1 MSGTERSVA
10 RTERRDSWKA
20 GLRFAAVVTLSI
32 AAAGQTACISTERP
46 TKVASRR
53 VTPAER
59 AAPAPVSS
67 ESRAYAPRSRSNADS
82 PATRGDTFAPSPETD
97 ISSAERAS
105 GRESDGR
112 SGPSRPS
119 AAISSLA
126 STSSSPEDRA
136 PSGSLAELRN
146 RSVSVLLTLARSG
159 TAEEKAHAIEALR
172 FSEPDL
178 ARLAPEALLDS
189 SPGVRGVTAMALAK
203 SRSCAA
209 TAEVSQLLSD
219 RVPQVRASAILSLW
233 RCNRRVDPT
242 PLAGM
247 LRSKNP
253 QERAQAAW
261 VLGEMGEESALSML
275 QEAARDSMKRVSAGA
290 ARVTELQI
298 AEARVK
304 LGDEDALTDI
314 RTALLP
320 ARNED
325 LEATA
330 FAAQILGDLND
341 RGATNSLIALAE
353 YKDNSGKMMPP
364 EVRLAAIGALA
375 KLGQPKGGPLAMELA
390 DHADI
395 SVRSQAAAVF
405 GVLRS
410 TEYLPTLEKMLDDS
424 SGKVRAA
431 AAMAI
436 LQTAGSRGI
445 RAGE

>member
-1 MSGTERSVA
+1 M
-10 RTERRDSWKA
+10 
-20 GLRFAAVVTLSI
+20 
-32 AAAGQTACISTERP
+32 
-46 TKVASRR
+46 
-53 VTPAER
+53 
-59 AAPAPVSS
+59 
-67 ESRAYAPRSRSNADS
+67 
-82 PATRGDTFAPSPETD
+82 RGDTFAPSAETD

-105 GRESDGR
+105 GRESDDR
-112 SGPSRPS
+112 SSPSRSS
-119 AAISSLA
+119 ASASLA
-126 STSSSPEDRA
+126 STLGTSEERA

-146 RSVSVLLTLARSG
+146 RAVSVLLTLARSG

-209 TAEVSQLLSD
+209 TAEVHQLLSD
-219 RVPQVRASAILSLW
+219 RTPQVRASAILSLW

-375 KLGQPKGGPLAMELA
+375 RLGQPKGGPLALELS
-390 DHADI
+390 DHADVA
-395 SVRSQAAAVF
+395 VRSQAAAVF

-410 TEYLPTLEKMLDDS
+410 TEYLPTLEKMLDDP

-445 RAGE
+445 RAGG